1 MDTTVPKIFTSWL
14 KKMKG
19 GGMKGGADD
28 SVTFGKVALQ
38 NVLATTRVTNHA
50 DPEKGFLIAI
60 GTDVSE
66 EARYRYDV
74 TVCEEAKIIGN
85 DIFHLYIFLIIAVL
99 SWHILALNDPTGAKS
114 KVQVETKITAK
125 IHLVI
130 EEFCKLYRQG
140 EQSRRGPVLR

>member
-38 NVLATTRVTNHA
+38 NVLATTSVTNHSQG
-50 DPEKGFLIAI
+50 KGFLITI
-60 GTDVSE
+60 GTDE
-66 EARYRYDV
+66 YYKYDV
-74 TVCEEAKIIGN
+74 TVCEKAEIIGG
-85 DIFHLYIFLIIAVL
+85 DINHLYIFLIIAVL
-99 SWHILALNDPTGAKS
+99 SWHILALNVPAGDQAKS
-114 KVQVETKITAK
+114 KEQVETEITAK

-130 EEFCKLYRQG
+130 AEFCKLYAEG
-140 EQSRRGPVLR
+140 KKSRRDPVSRY

>member
-74 TVCEEAKIIGN
+74 TVCEQAEIIGD
-85 DIFHLYIFLIIAVL
+85 DINHLYIFLIIAVL
-99 SWHILALNDPTGAKS
+99 SWHILALNVPAGDQAKS
-114 KVQVETKITAK
+114 KYQVETEITAK

-130 EEFCKLYRQG
+130 AEFCKLYAEG
-140 EQSRRGPVLR
+140 KKSRRDPV